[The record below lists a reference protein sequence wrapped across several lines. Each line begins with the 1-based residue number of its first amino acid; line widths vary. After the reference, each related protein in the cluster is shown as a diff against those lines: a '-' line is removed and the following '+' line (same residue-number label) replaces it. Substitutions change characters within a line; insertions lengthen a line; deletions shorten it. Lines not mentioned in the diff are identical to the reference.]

1 MEQGMKKMKITKTLV
16 TLSVLTALPFTA
28 AAQVSPFVSA
38 KVDDAARP
46 CIELA
51 GATAGLPDTQAKAV
65 ASAAIEPCINAVK
78 ALVVFQNANS
88 SDMNADEL
96 SYLYYVAGNIIWM
109 TAASE
114 TMKNNGQLNTMIC
127 RQVFAA
133 ERAWDKVEVPLGSQI
148 DIEMRTNTL
157 RAMLSPSCQQAQ

>member
-1 MEQGMKKMKITKTLV
+1 MKISNVLV

-28 AAQVSPFVSA
+28 ATQVSPFVSA
-38 KVDDAARP
+38 QVDSAARP
-46 CIELA
+46 CTELA
-51 GATAGLPDTQAKAV
+51 GASAGLPEAQAKAV
-65 ASAAIEPCINAVK
+65 ASAAIDPCIAAVK

-96 SYLYYVAGNIIWM
+96 NYFYYVAGNVIWI

-114 TMKNNGQLNTMIC
+114 TVKNNGQLNTLIC
-127 RQVFAA
+127 QQVAAA